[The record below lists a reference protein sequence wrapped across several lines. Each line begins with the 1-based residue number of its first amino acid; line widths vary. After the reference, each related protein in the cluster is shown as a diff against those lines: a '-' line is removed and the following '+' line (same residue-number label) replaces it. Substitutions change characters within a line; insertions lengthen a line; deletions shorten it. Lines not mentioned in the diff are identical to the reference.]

1 MQQTR
6 MAGVRRRRKARQG
19 AIFVASALFHVGLF
33 FVGFSRAAGDLVS
46 AGDAGGGPAGPVFA
60 VSLVRL
66 QAPVASAEA
75 EALAEAHP
83 LLIKL
88 RPSAAADGIPVPTA
102 PEPDKFSAL
111 AERLGSQDRQAA
123 APDRRTEA
131 DRVQPQGAYIP
142 DAVRLSDARSRKT
155 RTDQGTDGETSNAA
169 STGALWGAIAPC
181 WRNLNFRGQVE
192 VTIEVS
198 LDAKGSLRGPPRV
211 MREAAALLSDP
222 RLKSEANALMALTA
236 CMPRGDL
243 ELAGKSY
250 RLEFPATP

>member
-1 MQQTR
+1 
-6 MAGVRRRRKARQG
+6 MARVQRRRKARQG
-19 AIFVASALFHVGLF
+19 ATFAASALFHVVLF

-46 AGDAGGGPAGPVFA
+46 AGDAGGGPQGPVFA

-66 QAPVASAEA
+66 QAPTAEA
-75 EALAEAHP
+75 EALAQAHP

-88 RPSAAADGIPVPTA
+88 RPSLATDGIPVPTA
-102 PEPDKFSAL
+102 AEPDRLSAL

-123 APDRRTEA
+123 APDRRPEA
-131 DRVQPQGAYIP
+131 DRVQPQGSYIP
-142 DAVRLSDARSRKT
+142 DAVRLSDAHSRKA
-155 RTDQGTDGETSNAA
+155 RTDLGTDGETSNAA
-169 STGALWGAIAPC
+169 STGALWGAMAPC
-181 WRNLNFRGQVE
+181 WRNLGFRGQVA

-198 LDAKGSLRGPPRV
+198 LNARGSLSGPPRV
-211 MREAAALLSDP
+211 MRATTALLSDP

-236 CMPRGDL
+236 CMPKGDL

>member
-1 MQQTR
+1 M
-6 MAGVRRRRKARQG
+6 
-19 AIFVASALFHVGLF
+19 GLF

-46 AGDAGGGPAGPVFA
+46 AGDAGGGPQGPVFA

-66 QAPVASAEA
+66 QAPVATAEA
-75 EALAEAHP
+75 QALAEAHP

-88 RPSAAADGIPVPTA
+88 RPSMATDGIPVPTA
-102 PEPDKFSAL
+102 PVADPLSAM
-111 AERLGSQDRQAA
+111 AERLGSQNRQAA
-123 APDRRTEA
+123 APDRRAEA
-131 DRVQPQGAYIP
+131 ERVRPQGSYIP
-142 DAVRLSDARSRKT
+142 DAVRLSDAHSRKA
-155 RTDQGTDGETSNAA
+155 RTDQGTDGETSNSA

-181 WRNLNFRGQVE
+181 WRNLNFRGQVA
-192 VTIEVS
+192 VTIEVA

-211 MREAAALLSDP
+211 MREATALLSDP